1 MRKPIF
7 AANWKMNKTIADTE
21 EYLENFAGYINKYD
35 GSADIVI
42 IPPFT
47 ALAEAK
53 KLIDLLFTGNKI
65 FLGAQNLYGEDFGA
79 FTGEVCADMLVDA
92 GCRYVIIGHSER
104 RRIFNET
111 NDLINKKV
119 AAALKSG
126 LNPIVCIGETKEE
139 RLEGKTF
146 SVLDK
151 QISESLDFFESD
163 DLVETVIAYEPVWAI
178 GTGLT
183 ATPQQAQ
190 EAHSFIRKKVSDM
203 FGSDFADTKIRIQ
216 YGGSV
221 KSDNIKAIMA
231 NPDVDGALIGGA
243 SLDPEGFFKIISF
256 DR

>member
-1 MRKPIF
+1 
-7 AANWKMNKTIADTE
+7 
-21 EYLENFAGYINKYD
+21 
-35 GSADIVI
+35 
-42 IPPFT
+42 
-47 ALAEAK
+47 
-53 KLIDLLFTGNKI
+53 
-65 FLGAQNLYGEDFGA
+65 
-79 FTGEVCADMLVDA
+79 MLVDA